1 MRHHCSIHPRQNV
14 GVFLNAVIIMYNLM
28 KNILVIRILSLWFP
42 VVIWAVVIFLF
53 SSHPTSSTSEIHWKD
68 FIVKKT
74 AHIVEY
80 AIFCSLVFRAL
91 KGSGM
96 TSKKAAVY
104 ALGTSVVYGL
114 TDEYHQSLTPG
125 RDPRIRDVG
134 FDTIGSVLS
143 IYTIWILLPKAPKRF
158 RVWAEKLQ
166 FSKEG

>member
-1 MRHHCSIHPRQNV
+1 
-14 GVFLNAVIIMYNLM
+14 M
-28 KNILVIRILSLWFP
+28 KSKYFSRMLVLWLP

-53 SSHPTSSTSEIHWKD
+53 SSYPTSRASEIHWKD

-74 AHIVEY
+74 AHVVEY
-80 AIFCSLVFRAL
+80 AIFCSLIFRAM

-96 TSKKAAVY
+96 SSKKAAIY
-104 ALGTSVVYGL
+104 ALGISILYGL

-143 IYTIWILLPKAPKRF
+143 MYIIWILLPKAPKKF
-158 RVWAEKLQ
+158 KVWAEKLQ
-166 FSKEG
+166 FSKE